1 MFLFLSDYLD
11 LFLVISVL
19 LLIISVF
26 VLVMISQYHAK
37 TISHLDKQ
45 VEYWRQQALWKNQ
58 KLRANAKTNK

>member
-26 VLVMISQYHAK
+26 VLIMISQYHAK
-37 TISHLDKQ
+37 TILHLDKQ
-45 VEYWRQQALWKNQ
+45 VEYWRQQALWQNWKT
-58 KLRANAKTNK
+58 KEDAKTNQ

>member
-37 TISHLDKQ
+37 TILHLDKQ
-45 VEYWRQQALWKNQ
+45 IEYWRQQALWKNQ
-58 KLRANAKTNK
+58 KLRANVKTNK